1 MAKRK
6 TPKVEN
12 LKPTNITEE
21 ELKGLRELV
30 GRINMI
36 QREIGQLEQQK
47 YGALKALESVQQQV
61 AGLQAELE
69 KVYGKADVDVRDG
82 KITYHT
88 DEQVNS

>member
-6 TPKVEN
+6 TAKAKS
-12 LKPTNITEE
+12 LKPASITEE

-30 GRINMI
+30 GKINMI

-47 YGALKALESVQQQV
+47 YGALKALEVVQGQV
-61 AGLQAELE
+61 GELQGELE

-82 KITYHT
+82 KITYHA